1 MALSFQSLFQ
11 RHSRFRIA
19 VVVVCMAA
27 VMLLAGFNNPAM
39 AKTKGAGAAQQET
52 VDLKVMTFN
61 IYLGGG
67 AVSLDQTALAIQT
80 AGADIVGIQE
90 AGGNL
95 SALAQKLGYY
105 YAEGH
110 EIISRFPIINA
121 HQRDYVYIE
130 VKPGMVVAMS
140 NVHLSYTPYGP
151 YDIRDGKSANYVL
164 NNEKNY
170 HMVEMKSR
178 FDSLPKLASLGI
190 PVFLTGDFNVPSHL
204 DWTNATKSSHFG
216 ATVKWPVSAKL
227 QQLNFRDSYREIRPN
242 PATHPANTWTP
253 GLNGHIEPN
262 EVHDRI
268 DFVYAAGPSTTLDSK
283 IVGENG
289 PYSEITVTPWP
300 SDHRA
305 VVSTFRAQL
314 APTPNLS
321 NGATFITNKPA
332 YVQGEQ
338 VLTTYTGASG
348 SKDWIG
354 IYQTGVTPGIGNPSI
369 IWTYTSTGTQPNG
382 TISFD
387 TSNLTAG
394 TYDAVLLIDDGYV
407 ELARTTFTVGSS
419 KGQ

>member
-1 MALSFQSLFQ
+1 MVFSFQSLFQ
-11 RHSRFRIA
+11 RHNRIRIA
-19 VVVVCMAA
+19 VVIVCLAA
-27 VMLLAGFNNPAM
+27 VMLLSGFGNPAM
-39 AKTKGAGAAQQET
+39 AKTNGAGAAQEET

-61 IYLGGG
+61 IYLGGDL
-67 AVSLDQTALAIQT
+67 VSFDKTVQAIQT

-90 AGGNL
+90 SNGNL
-95 SALAQKLGYY
+95 AALAQELGYY
-105 YAEGH
+105 YNEGH

-130 VKPGMVVAMS
+130 VKPGKVVAMS
-140 NVHLSYTPYGP
+140 NVHLSWTPYGP
-151 YDIRDGKSANYVL
+151 YDIRDGKSVNYVL

-178 FDSLPKLASLGI
+178 FESLPQLASQGI
-190 PVFLTGDFNVPSHL
+190 SVFLTGDFNVPSHL

-216 ATVKWPVSAKL
+216 VAVKWPVSTKL
-227 QQLNFRDSYREIRPN
+227 QQLNIRDSYREIRPN

-268 DFVYAAGPSTTLDSK
+268 DFVYASGPSTTLDSK

-289 PYSEITVTPWP
+289 TNADIVLTPWP

-305 VVSTFRAQL
+305 VVSTFSAQL
-314 APTPNLS
+314 ATTPDLS
-321 NGATFITNKPA
+321 GGATISTNKPA
-332 YVQGEQ
+332 YAQGES
-338 VLTTYTGASG
+338 VLASYTGASG

-354 IYQTGVTPGIGNPSI
+354 IYQTGVIPGIGNPSI
-369 IWTYTSTGTQPNG
+369 VWKYTSTGTQPNG

-394 TYDAVLLIDDGYV
+394 TYDAVLLADDGYV
-407 ELARTTFTVGSS
+407 ELARTTFTVGSN
-419 KGQ
+419 